1 MRNISIYNPI
11 AKMIL
16 NEHSSLILE
25 NEKVDS
31 LISKI
36 SDNALNCFKVVN
48 FDLAPKRER
57 NPNVMRDKLSSIS
70 SSKSVKTLT
79 SKLIDY
85 SENSELANSKYHEV
99 KGEYI
104 SALKKFCKA
113 LVRTSELSKDK
124 ESEILKRFKIP
135 PANLQNALDSIA
147 ERAKDERKKLE
158 ESLSFLNESHIG
170 FNTRLEFIKKTLVN
184 LLSSAEGK
192 NQKNGYGRDW
202 KRIFLELDEKRRVL
216 DRPEV
221 GYSERGKKSLEDLEK
236 QVHKFS
242 EEFNNALVQTVN
254 KAIQNIEDDDE
265 VIKIYSD
272 VTELTHRALDDLT
285 RAKAQ
290 QSIVFKEI
298 LDDFDNKEATA
309 SKSIFPLSLGD
320 KDSDKKICGTRLI
333 SNIQKA
339 LSSIPSASDVI
350 SNEGGINGVYNTA
363 LKAVVSTIQ
372 KVEGNKNTNGEID
385 KTLLDSILASD
396 WVSNEDKKKIQKSI
410 ENILDRVNESLNV
423 LSFDD
428 VVSPIGINENR
439 IVIKN
444 SEFSKELSVQ
454 YAKALEDAPK
464 DYKNSDYRKGEV
476 YQLSKS
482 LRKAYKTS
490 IEDEDFIRED
500 GDLKSAY
507 SPEFISAWNLALAS
521 IEDPEDYS
529 YFYFNEGLY
538 SISSEKTSL
547 KTPCNWPKWK
557 KDRKIEESDNEDL
570 IDFLNNY
577 LNSWKTFGMIKPEY
591 RYTKIRK
598 LISENL
604 EREELKY
611 SEAYTKMK
619 SSIRYKDVPFVDY
632 QDLKTDIKE
641 AFESMIH
648 KNRRE
653 MDLDREEFVG
663 LNNFIVSIANSV
675 TFDGDKFISCLK
687 WIHDNVLGE
696 RTCKKIAS
704 EAFTSTEQTDRET
717 GNLLTFEEN
726 SLGILPYKN
735 ILKNMDIKRI
745 DKDCPD
751 SLSGFR
757 SIINLNSSDS
767 PILKILARNLG
778 YITSTLYPSIET
790 HLKRIN
796 SDSFN
801 KIPNVSPFKCFDAE
815 EK

>member
-1 MRNISIYNPI
+1 MRDISVHNPI
-11 AKMIL
+11 ARMLLKG
-16 NEHSSLILE
+16 HSSLILE

-57 NPNVMRDKLSSIS
+57 NPNVMREKLSSIS
-70 SSKSVKTLT
+70 GSKSVKTLV

-85 SENSELANSKYHEV
+85 SENSELSNSKYSEV
-99 KGEYI
+99 KEEYI

-113 LVRTSELSKDK
+113 LIRTSELSKDK
-124 ESEILKRFKIP
+124 ESEILKRFKTP

-147 ERAKDERKKLE
+147 ERVKEEKKKLE
-158 ESLSFLNESHIG
+158 ESVYFVNESHIG
-170 FNTRLEFIKKTLVN
+170 FNTRLDFIKKSLIN

-202 KRIFLELDEKRRVL
+202 KRIFLELDEKRKVL
-216 DRPEV
+216 DRPES
-221 GYSERGKKSLEDLEK
+221 GYSERGKKSLDDLEK

-242 EEFNNALVQTVN
+242 EEFNNALVQSVN
-254 KAIQNIEDDDE
+254 KAIQGVEEDDE
-265 VIKIYSD
+265 IIKVYSD

-298 LDDFDNKEATA
+298 LDDFDAKEATV

-320 KDSDKKICGTRLI
+320 KDSDKKIHGTRLI
-333 SNIQKA
+333 SRIQRA

-350 SNEGGINGVYNTA
+350 SNEGGINGIYNTA

-372 KVEGNKNTNGEID
+372 KIEGNKNTNGEID
-385 KTLLDSILASD
+385 RTLLDSILASD
-396 WVSNEDKKKIQKSI
+396 WVSSEDKKSIKKSLESI
-410 ENILDRVNESLNV
+410 MDRVDESILI

-428 VVSPIGINENR
+428 IISPMNENR

-444 SEFSKELSVQ
+444 SEFAKELKIQ
-454 YAKALEDAPK
+454 YDIALEDSPK
-464 DYKNSDYRKGEV
+464 DYKNFDFKKGEV

-482 LRKAYKTS
+482 LRKSYKIN
-490 IEDEDFIRED
+490 IEDEDFLRED
-500 GDLKSAY
+500 GDLKSSY
-507 SPEFISAWNLALAS
+507 SPEFISAWNKAISS
-521 IEDPEDYS
+521 IKDPEDYS
-529 YFYFNEGLY
+529 YFYFEGGLY
-538 SISSEKTSL
+538 SISSESSSL
-547 KTPCNWPKWK
+547 KSPSNWPKWK
-557 KDRKIEESDNEDL
+557 KDRRIEESDNEDL
-570 IDFLNNY
+570 VDFLGNY
-577 LNSWKTFGMIKPEY
+577 LKGWKTFGMINPEY
-591 RYTKIRK
+591 RYTKTRK

-619 SSIRYKDVPFVDY
+619 SSIRYKEIPYVDY
-632 QDLKTDIKE
+632 DDLKTDIKE
-641 AFESMIH
+641 AFESIIH
-648 KNRRE
+648 KNRKE

-663 LNNFIVSIANSV
+663 LNNFLVSIANSIS
-675 TFDGDKFISCLK
+675 FDGEKFISCFK
-687 WIHDNVLGE
+687 WIHDNVLGGK
-696 RTCKKIAS
+696 TTKKIAS
-704 EAFTSTEQTDRET
+704 EAFTSTEQTDKET
-717 GNLLTFEEN
+717 GNLLSFDGN
-726 SLGILPYKN
+726 SLMILPYRN
-735 ILKNMDIKRI
+735 LLKKMDIKRV

-751 SLSGFR
+751 SLSSFR
-757 SIINLNSSDS
+757 PIINLNSSDS
-767 PILKILARNLG
+767 PILKILSRNLG
-778 YITSTLYPSIET
+778 YITSTVYPSIEN

-796 SDSFN
+796 LDSFN
-801 KIPNVSPFKCFDAE
+801 KYPNVIPFKCYDSD

>member
-1 MRNISIYNPI
+1 MRNTSIYNPI

-25 NEKVDS
+25 NEKVDA

-70 SSKSVKTLT
+70 GSKSVKTLT

-85 SENSELANSKYHEV
+85 SENSELSNSKYHEV
-99 KGEYI
+99 KEEYI

-113 LVRTSELSKDK
+113 LVRTADLSKEK

-147 ERAKDERKKLE
+147 ERTKKEKEKLE
-158 ESLSFLNESHIG
+158 ESIYFVNESHIG
-170 FNTRLEFIKKTLVN
+170 FNTRLDFLKKSLVN

-221 GYSERGKKSLEDLEK
+221 GYSERGRNSLQDLEK
-236 QVHKFS
+236 QIHKFS
-242 EEFNNALVQTVN
+242 EEFNNALVQSLN
-254 KAIQNIEDDDE
+254 KSIQNIEEDDE

-290 QSIVFKEI
+290 QSMVFKEI
-298 LDDFDNKEATA
+298 LDDFDNKETKA

-333 SNIQKA
+333 SSIQKA
-339 LSSIPSASDVI
+339 LCSIPSASDVI
-350 SNEGGINGVYNTA
+350 SKEGGINGVYNTA
-363 LKAVVSTIQ
+363 LKSVISTIQ
-372 KVEGNKNTNGEID
+372 KIEGNKNTNGEID
-385 KTLLDSILASD
+385 KSLLDSILSSD
-396 WVSNEDKKKIQKSI
+396 WVTKDQKKNIQKSI
-410 ENILDRVNESLNV
+410 ENIMDKLEESKKV

-428 VVSPIGINENR
+428 LSSLNEGK

-444 SEFSKELSVQ
+444 SEFAKELAIQ
-454 YAKALEDAPK
+454 YANSLEEAPR
-464 DYKNSDYRKGEV
+464 DYKNSDYQKGEV
-476 YQLSKS
+476 YSLSKS
-482 LRKAYKTS
+482 LRRAYKIS

-500 GDLKSAY
+500 GDLKSSY
-507 SPEFISAWNLALAS
+507 SPEFISAWNKAVSS
-521 IEDPEDYS
+521 IKNHEDYS

-538 SISSEKTSL
+538 PISLETTSL
-547 KTPCNWPKWK
+547 KTPSNWPKWK
-557 KDRKIEESDNEDL
+557 KDRKIEEADNDDL
-570 IDFLNNY
+570 VDYLGNY
-577 LNSWKTFGMIKPEY
+577 LKLWKTFGMINPEY
-591 RYTKIRK
+591 RYTKTRK

-604 EREELKY
+604 ERDELKY
-611 SEAYTKMK
+611 SEAYIKIK
-619 SSIRYKDVPFVDY
+619 RSIRFKEIPYVDY
-632 QDLKTDIKE
+632 EDLKTDIKE
-641 AFESMIH
+641 AFESIIH

-663 LNNFIVSIANSV
+663 LNNFLVSIANCV

-696 RTCKKIAS
+696 KTCKRIAS
-704 EAFTSTEQTDRET
+704 EAFTSTEQTDKET
-717 GNLLTFEEN
+717 GNLLTFNGN
-726 SLGILPYKN
+726 SLMVLPYKN
-735 ILKNMDIKRI
+735 LLRNMDIKKI
-745 DKDCPD
+745 DKECPD

-757 SIINLNSSDS
+757 CIINLSSSDS
-767 PILKILARNLG
+767 PIIKILSRNLG
-778 YITSTLYPSIET
+778 YITSVIYPSIQN
-790 HLKRIN
+790 HLNRIN
-796 SDSFN
+796 CNSFL
-801 KIPNVSPFKCFDAE
+801 KVPNFSPFKCFDAE

>member
-1 MRNISIYNPI
+1 MRNNSIYNPI

-36 SDNALNCFKVVN
+36 SDNALNCFKIIN

-57 NPNVMRDKLSSIS
+57 NPNVMREKLSSIS
-70 SSKSVKTLT
+70 GSKSVKTLT

-85 SENSELANSKYHEV
+85 SENSELSNSKYHEA
-99 KGEYI
+99 KEEYI

-113 LVRTSELSKDK
+113 LVRTAELSKDK
-124 ESEILKRFKIP
+124 EAEILKRFKTP

-147 ERAKDERKKLE
+147 ERVKEERKKLE
-158 ESLSFLNESHIG
+158 ESSYFINESHIG
-170 FNTRLEFIKKTLVN
+170 FSTRLDFIKKSLIN

-216 DRPEV
+216 DRPEA
-221 GYSERGKKSLEDLEK
+221 GYSERGRKSLEDLEK
-236 QVHKFS
+236 QIHKFS
-242 EEFNNALVQTVN
+242 EEFNNSLVQSVN
-254 KAIQNIEDDDE
+254 KAIQTVEEDEE

-272 VTELTHRALDDLT
+272 VTELAHRALDDLT

-290 QSIVFKEI
+290 QSMIFKEI
-298 LDDFDNKEATA
+298 LDDFDSKEATV

-320 KDSDKKICGTRLI
+320 KDSDKKICGSRLI
-333 SNIQKA
+333 TNIQKA

-350 SNEGGINGVYNTA
+350 STEGGVNGVYNTA
-363 LKAVVSTIQ
+363 LKAVISTIQ
-372 KVEGNKNTNGEID
+372 KIEGNKNTNGEID
-385 KTLLDSILASD
+385 RTLLDAMLYSD
-396 WVSNEDKKKIQKSI
+396 WISTGDKKAIKKSLESI
-410 ENILDRVNESLNV
+410 MDRVEESLSI

-428 VVSPIGINENR
+428 IVSPINESK

-444 SEFSKELSVQ
+444 SEFAKELQIQ
-454 YAKALEDAPK
+454 YANALEDAPK
-464 DYKNSDYRKGEV
+464 DYKNSDYKKGEV

-482 LRKAYKTS
+482 LRKAYKIN

-500 GDLKSAY
+500 GDLKSSY
-507 SPEFISAWNLALAS
+507 SPEFIAAWNKALS
-521 IEDPEDYS
+521 TIEDPEDYS
-529 YFYFNEGLY
+529 YFYFEEGLY
-538 SISSEKTSL
+538 LISQETTSL
-547 KTPCNWPKWK
+547 KTPSNWTKWK

-577 LNSWKTFGMIKPEY
+577 LKGWKTFGMINTEY
-591 RYTKIRK
+591 RYTKVRK

-619 SSIRYKDVPFVDY
+619 SSIRYKDVPYVDY
-632 QDLKTDIKE
+632 EDLKTDIKE
-641 AFESMIH
+641 AFESIIH

-663 LNNFIVSIANSV
+663 LNNFIVSISNSI
-675 TFDGDKFISCLK
+675 TFDGDEFVSCLK

-696 RTCKKIAS
+696 KTSKKIAS
-704 EAFTSTEQTDRET
+704 EAFTSTEQTDKET
-717 GNLLTFEEN
+717 GNLLTFDGN
-726 SLGILPYKN
+726 SLMILPYKN
-735 ILKNMDIKRI
+735 LLRKMDIKKV
-745 DKDCPD
+745 DKNCPD

-757 SIINLNSSDS
+757 SIINLNTSDS
-767 PILKILARNLG
+767 PIIKILARNLG
-778 YITSTLYPSIET
+778 YITSTLYPSLET
-790 HLKRIN
+790 HLKRMN
-796 SDSFN
+796 TDSFS
-801 KIPNVSPFKCFDAE
+801 KVPNVIPFKCFDSD

>member
-1 MRNISIYNPI
+1 MRNTSIYNPI

-25 NEKVDS
+25 NEKVDA

-36 SDNALNCFKVVN
+36 SDNALNCFKIVN

-70 SSKSVKTLT
+70 GSKSVKTLT

-85 SENSELANSKYHEV
+85 SENSELSNSKYHEV
-99 KGEYI
+99 KEEYI

-113 LVRTSELSKDK
+113 LVRTADLSKDK
-124 ESEILKRFKIP
+124 EAEILKRFRIP

-147 ERAKDERKKLE
+147 ERAKEEKEKLE
-158 ESLSFLNESHIG
+158 ESIYFVNESHIG
-170 FNTRLEFIKKTLVN
+170 FNTRLDFIKKSLVN

-216 DRPEV
+216 DRPEI
-221 GYSERGKKSLEDLEK
+221 GYSERGRKSLEDLEK
-236 QVHKFS
+236 QIHKFS
-242 EEFNNALVQTVN
+242 EEFNNALIQSVN
-254 KAIQNIEDDDE
+254 KSIQNIEEDDE

-290 QSIVFKEI
+290 QSMVFKEI
-298 LDDFDNKEATA
+298 LDDFDSKEAKA

-333 SNIQKA
+333 SSIQKA
-339 LSSIPSASDVI
+339 LCSIPSASDVI
-350 SNEGGINGVYNTA
+350 SKEGGINGVYNTA
-363 LKAVVSTIQ
+363 LKSVISTIQ
-372 KVEGNKNTNGEID
+372 KIEGNKNTNGEID
-385 KTLLDSILASD
+385 RSLLDSILSSD
-396 WVSNEDKKKIQKSI
+396 WVTKEQKRNIQKSI
-410 ENILDRVNESLNV
+410 ENIMDKLEESKKI

-428 VVSPIGINENR
+428 LSSLNEGK

-444 SEFSKELSVQ
+444 SEFAKELAIQ
-454 YAKALEDAPK
+454 YANSLEEAPR
-464 DYKNSDYRKGEV
+464 DYKNSDYQKGEV
-476 YQLSKS
+476 YSLSKS
-482 LRKAYKTS
+482 LRRAYKIS

-500 GDLKSAY
+500 GDLKSSY
-507 SPEFISAWNLALAS
+507 SPEFISAWNKAVSS
-521 IEDPEDYS
+521 IKNPEDYS

-538 SISSEKTSL
+538 PISLDTTSL
-547 KTPCNWPKWK
+547 KTPSNWPKWK
-557 KDRKIEESDNEDL
+557 KDRKIEEADNDDL
-570 IDFLNNY
+570 VDYLGNY
-577 LNSWKTFGMIKPEY
+577 LKIWKTFGMINPEY
-591 RYTKIRK
+591 RYTKTRK

-604 EREELKY
+604 ERDELKY
-611 SEAYTKMK
+611 SESYIKIK
-619 SSIRYKDVPFVDY
+619 RSIRFKEIPYIDY
-632 QDLKTDIKE
+632 EDLKTDVKE
-641 AFESMIH
+641 AFESIIH

-663 LNNFIVSIANSV
+663 LNNFLVSITNCV

-696 RTCKKIAS
+696 KTCKRIAS
-704 EAFTSTEQTDRET
+704 EAFTSTEQTDKET
-717 GNLLTFEEN
+717 GNLLTFNGN
-726 SLGILPYKN
+726 SLMILPYKN
-735 ILKNMDIKRI
+735 LLRNMDIKKV
-745 DKDCPD
+745 DKECPD

-757 SIINLNSSDS
+757 SIINLSSSDS
-767 PILKILARNLG
+767 PIIKILSRNLG
-778 YITSTLYPSIET
+778 YITSVVYPSIQN
-790 HLKRIN
+790 HLNRIN
-796 SDSFN
+796 CNSFL
-801 KIPNVSPFKCFDAE
+801 KVPNFSPFKCFDAE

>member
-1 MRNISIYNPI
+1 MRNNSIYNPI

-36 SDNALNCFKVVN
+36 SDNALNCFKIIN

-57 NPNVMRDKLSSIS
+57 NPNVMREKLSSIS
-70 SSKSVKTLT
+70 GSKSVKTLT

-85 SENSELANSKYHEV
+85 SENSELSNSKYHEA
-99 KGEYI
+99 KEEYV

-113 LVRTSELSKDK
+113 LVRTAELSKDK
-124 ESEILKRFKIP
+124 ESEILKRFKTP

-147 ERAKDERKKLE
+147 DRIKEERKKLE
-158 ESLSFLNESHIG
+158 ESSYFINESHIG
-170 FNTRLEFIKKTLVN
+170 FSTRLDFIKKSLIN

-216 DRPEV
+216 DRPEA
-221 GYSERGKKSLEDLEK
+221 GYSERGRKSLEDLEK
-236 QVHKFS
+236 QIYKFS
-242 EEFNNALVQTVN
+242 EEFNNALVQSVN
-254 KAIQNIEDDDE
+254 KAIQTVEEDEE

-272 VTELTHRALDDLT
+272 VTELAHRALDDLT

-290 QSIVFKEI
+290 QSMIFKEI
-298 LDDFDNKEATA
+298 LDDFDSKEATV

-320 KDSDKKICGTRLI
+320 KDSDKKICGSRLI
-333 SNIQKA
+333 TNIQKA

-350 SNEGGINGVYNTA
+350 STEGGVNGVYNTA
-363 LKAVVSTIQ
+363 LKAVISTIQ
-372 KVEGNKNTNGEID
+372 KIEGNKNTNGEID
-385 KTLLDSILASD
+385 RTLLDAMLYSD
-396 WVSNEDKKKIQKSI
+396 WISTGDKKAIKKSLESI
-410 ENILDRVNESLNV
+410 MDRVEESLSI

-428 VVSPIGINENR
+428 IVSPINESK

-444 SEFSKELSVQ
+444 SEFAKELQIQ
-454 YAKALEDAPK
+454 YANALEDAPK
-464 DYKNSDYRKGEV
+464 DYKNSDYKKGEV

-482 LRKAYKTS
+482 LRKAYKIN

-500 GDLKSAY
+500 GDLKSSY
-507 SPEFISAWNLALAS
+507 SPEFIAAWNKALS
-521 IEDPEDYS
+521 TIEDPEDYS
-529 YFYFNEGLY
+529 YFYFEGGLY
-538 SISSEKTSL
+538 LISQETTSL
-547 KTPCNWPKWK
+547 KTPSNWTKWK

-577 LNSWKTFGMIKPEY
+577 LKGWKTFGMINTEY
-591 RYTKIRK
+591 RYTKVRK

-619 SSIRYKDVPFVDY
+619 SSIRYKDVPYVDY
-632 QDLKTDIKE
+632 EDLKTDIKE
-641 AFESMIH
+641 AFESIIH

-663 LNNFIVSIANSV
+663 LNNFIVSISNSI
-675 TFDGDKFISCLK
+675 TFDGDKFVSCLK

-696 RTCKKIAS
+696 KTSKKIAS
-704 EAFTSTEQTDRET
+704 EAFTSTEQTDKET
-717 GNLLTFEEN
+717 GNLLTFDGN
-726 SLGILPYKN
+726 SLMILPYKN
-735 ILKNMDIKRI
+735 LLRKMDIKKV
-745 DKDCPD
+745 DKNCPD

-757 SIINLNSSDS
+757 SIINLNTSDS
-767 PILKILARNLG
+767 PIIKILARNLG
-778 YITSTLYPSIET
+778 YITSTLYPSLET
-790 HLKRIN
+790 HLKRMN
-796 SDSFN
+796 TDSFS
-801 KIPNVSPFKCFDAE
+801 KVPNVIPFKCFDSD

>member
-1 MRNISIYNPI
+1 MRNNSIYNPI
-11 AKMIL
+11 AKMML

-70 SSKSVKTLT
+70 GSKSVKTLT

-99 KGEYI
+99 KEEYI

-113 LVRTSELSKDK
+113 LVRTAEVSKDK

-147 ERAKDERKKLE
+147 ERVKDEKKKLE
-158 ESLSFLNESHIG
+158 ESVYFVNESHIG
-170 FNTRLEFIKKTLVN
+170 FNTRLDFIKKSLIN

-202 KRIFLELDEKRRVL
+202 KRIFLEIDEKRRVL

-221 GYSERGKKSLEDLEK
+221 GYSERGRKSLDDLEK
-236 QVHKFS
+236 QVYKFS
-242 EEFNNALVQTVN
+242 EEFNNALVQSVN
-254 KAIQNIEDDDE
+254 KAIQNIEEDDE
-265 VIKIYSD
+265 IIKIYSD
-272 VTELTHRALDDLT
+272 VTELSHRALDDLT

-290 QSIVFKEI
+290 QSMVFKEI
-298 LDDFDNKEATA
+298 LDDFDNKEATV

-320 KDSDKKICGTRLI
+320 KDSDKKIHGTRLI

-350 SNEGGINGVYNTA
+350 SSEGGINGVYNLA
-363 LKAVVSTIQ
+363 LKSVVSTIQ
-372 KVEGNKNTNGEID
+372 KLEGNKNTNGEID
-385 KTLLDSILASD
+385 RTLLDSILASD
-396 WVSNEDKKKIQKSI
+396 WVSNEEKKKIQKSI
-410 ENILDRVNESLNV
+410 ENIMDRVNESQKILG
-423 LSFDD
+423 FDE
-428 VVSPIGINENR
+428 VVSPMNENK

-444 SEFSKELSVQ
+444 SEFAKELAIQ
-454 YAKALEDAPK
+454 YANAVEDAPK
-464 DYKNSDYRKGEV
+464 DYQNSDFKKGEV

-482 LRKAYKTS
+482 LRKSYKIN

-500 GDLKSAY
+500 GDLKSSY
-507 SPEFISAWNLALAS
+507 SPEFIAAWNRALAS
-521 IEDPEDYS
+521 IKDPEDYS

-538 SISSEKTSL
+538 SISLETTSL
-547 KTPCNWPKWK
+547 KTPSNWPKWRN
-557 KDRKIEESDNEDL
+557 DRKIEEADNEDL
-570 IDFLNNY
+570 VDFISNY
-577 LNSWKTFGMIKPEY
+577 LKGWKTLGMIKPEY

-604 EREELKY
+604 EREDLKY
-611 SEAYTKMK
+611 SESYTKIK
-619 SSIRYKDVPFVDY
+619 SAIRYKDVPYIDY
-632 QDLKTDIKE
+632 EDLKGDIKE
-641 AFESMIH
+641 AFETIIH
-648 KNRRE
+648 KNRKE

-663 LNNFIVSIANSV
+663 LNNFLVSIANSI

-687 WIHDNVLGE
+687 WIHDNILGE

-704 EAFTSTEQTDRET
+704 EAFNSTEQTDKET
-717 GNLLTFEEN
+717 GNLLTFDGN
-726 SLGILPYKN
+726 SLMVLPYKN
-735 ILKNMDIKRI
+735 LLKNMDIKKI
-745 DKDCPD
+745 DKRCPD

-757 SIINLNSSDS
+757 SVIGLVSSDS
-767 PILKILARNLG
+767 PIIKILSRNLG
-778 YITSTLYPSIET
+778 YVTSTVFPSVET
-790 HLKRIN
+790 HLKRMN
-796 SDSFN
+796 SDSFG
-801 KIPNVSPFKCFDAE
+801 KIPNVAPFKCFDAE